1 MPLPAGKIQLF
12 SDGILMGSTYL
23 PYTSRD
29 KDIAITMGKMPDIWG
44 QKIKVNEVKLT
55 KSSFKDTY
63 KIIISNYKLKPATVM
78 IKDVVFG
85 NNWRIANSSL
95 NYNKKSANEIVY
107 SLTVPAN
114 TSQEINYDVIRDAQ

>member
-1 MPLPAGKIQLF
+1 
-12 SDGILMGSTYL
+12 
-23 PYTSRD
+23 
-29 KDIAITMGKMPDIWG
+29 MGKMPDIWG